1 MRTQRLL
8 MPIEVIRVYKKLPL
22 RQRKALYLILRTE
35 LDYGPNSDNSN
46 IRKMLRG
53 DRYVPAS
60 AIKLIRDHLGMT
72 RSAGNIQM
80 DIMDIVGLKPKT
92 LQP

>member
-1 MRTQRLL
+1 
-8 MPIEVIRVYKKLPL
+8 
-22 RQRKALYLILRTE
+22 
-35 LDYGPNSDNSN
+35 
-46 IRKMLRG
+46 MLRG